1 MHFKKLSGFVP
12 STATKYHE
20 NNTTSMEPV
29 ISFVAMALVVG
40 GLIGQ
45 GFEMKKIRASIR
57 TDEQLSP
64 KNVFADRRNYK
75 WYAIIAAGIVLWYVA
90 NAKP

>member
-1 MHFKKLSGFVP
+1 
-12 STATKYHE
+12 
-20 NNTTSMEPV
+20 MEPV
-29 ISFVAMALVVG
+29 ISFIAMALVVG

-75 WYAIIAAGIVLWYVA
+75 WYAIIAAGFVLWYVA
-90 NAKP
+90 NTKL

>member
-1 MHFKKLSGFVP
+1 
-12 STATKYHE
+12 
-20 NNTTSMEPV
+20 MEVASSV
-29 ISFVAMALVVG
+29 ISMALVVA

-64 KNVFADRRNYK
+64 KNVFLDRRNFK
-75 WYAIIAAGIVLWYVA
+75 WYALIGAGLILSFM
-90 NAKP
+90 KF

>member
-1 MHFKKLSGFVP
+1 
-12 STATKYHE
+12 
-20 NNTTSMEPV
+20 MEPV
-29 ISFVAMALVVG
+29 IPFVAMALVVI

-64 KNVFADRRNYK
+64 KNVFMDKRNFK
-75 WYAIIAAGIVLWYVA
+75 WYAIILAGFVLWYVA

>member
-1 MHFKKLSGFVP
+1 
-12 STATKYHE
+12 
-20 NNTTSMEPV
+20 MEPV

-57 TDEQLSP
+57 TDEQLNP

-75 WYAIIAAGIVLWYVA
+75 WYAIIAAGFIMWYSA
-90 NAKP
+90 NAF

>member
-1 MHFKKLSGFVP
+1 MRFKKLSGFTL
-12 STATKYHE
+12 STATKYCKNDITH
-20 NNTTSMEPV
+20 MEPV

-75 WYAIIAAGIVLWYVA
+75 WYAIIAAGFVLWYSA
-90 NAKP
+90 SAKL